1 MSQLREETG
10 DKGTKGIHNEKEV
23 GNGNQRD
30 RWRDWTLKR
39 AEVLSPSIGT
49 LEERLGAFSGKHT
62 ILGLE
67 GWGNSHLKGFIFFMK
82 NYMTS
87 SAKVRAKIW
96 KRFEENQ
103 RSETVFVRSK
113 LTTEDIR
120 VARMYW
126 WHGETASGYEFI
138 VVLICTRGFP
148 CHTKHR

>member
-39 AEVLSPSIGT
+39 AGVLSPSIGT

-87 SAKVRAKIW
+87 SAKSKSKNMEKIW
-96 KRFEENQ
+96 GESKIWNSLREE
-103 RSETVFVRSK
+103 
-113 LTTEDIR
+113 
-120 VARMYW
+120 
-126 WHGETASGYEFI
+126 
-138 VVLICTRGFP
+138 
-148 CHTKHR
+148 